1 MSSHKQKL
9 SPGDLI
15 SADDDNSQ
23 LRFFYMCD
31 HNDWACTIAICH
43 DGRVVIDYVRLSVID
58 QFDKTLVV
66 HK

>member
-1 MSSHKQKL
+1 MSSRQQKL

-15 SADDDNSQ
+15 SAADDQNQ

-43 DGRVVIDYVRLSVID
+43 DGSVVIDYVRLRVID
-58 QFDKTLVV
+58 YFDKALVV
-66 HK
+66 HT